1 MVSVCTDPKG
11 FTRQVNEELMRLWE
25 QSTGHD
31 PLAAS
36 KLMEVDAKVANV
48 RKAIEDG
55 LEDAGWANGRLREL
69 MRERDEL
76 ADKVAVQT
84 QPPRI
89 DIKTAMAYRR
99 KLETLFKHG
108 SPADKKRLLRTWV
121 EEIRL
126 APERLEVE
134 ITYRVPEPVMNSVV
148 AGAGF
153 EPATFG
159 L

>member
-1 MVSVCTDPKG
+1 MPV
-11 FTRQVNEELMRLWE
+11 
-25 QSTGHD
+25 
-31 PLAAS
+31 
-36 KLMEVDAKVANV
+36 
-48 RKAIEDG
+48 
-55 LEDAGWANGRLREL
+55 RLREL
-69 MRERDEL
+69 TQKQDEL
-76 ADKVAVQT
+76 AGKVAVQT

-153 EPATFG
+153 GTDSPDSWEWEDVAPNDVVG
-159 L
+159 VG